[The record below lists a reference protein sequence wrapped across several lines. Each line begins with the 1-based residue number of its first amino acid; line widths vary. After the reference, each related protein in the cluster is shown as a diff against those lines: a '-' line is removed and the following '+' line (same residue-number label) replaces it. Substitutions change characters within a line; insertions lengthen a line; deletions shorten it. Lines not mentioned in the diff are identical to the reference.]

1 MPDKAIDVLDEACA
15 RSRVR
20 EHGGHGDGEAAAP
33 GAAQTVITPESVM
46 EVISLM
52 SGIPLTKLTITETD
66 RLLGLADKLRERVV
80 GQVRR
85 PTTLAPHNGRPR
97 RHAVLHHAAPPRLA
111 SPRVLYARSGSSA
124 VWACNITYAAL
135 HMRMVPYT
143 MCRGVVWMMCVV

>member
-97 RHAVLHHAAPPRLA
+97 RHAVLRHAAPPRLA
-111 SPRVLYARSGSSA
+111 CCMRGADPAPCGHA
-124 VWACNITYAAL
+124 TL
-135 HMRMVPYT
+135 HMQHYT
-143 MCRGVVWMMCVV
+143 CAWCPTRCVGASCG